1 MGCVLNRKD
10 LPGLLGEIVSSTLW
24 QPLGELAI
32 RIHEAAHEE
41 DVFRTA
47 GDGLKTLGFRSAIAL
62 LDSALE
68 RFRLVYASTARPV
81 LIVAER
87 LFGARGIG
95 YEIAIGESFTL
106 GQAVHN
112 RATVYV
118 RDALSYAGAPDIRPR
133 TIKRGIE
140 LLDAAPHIAA
150 PLIARDRVLGA
161 IAVQSSRLAEEDG
174 PAVMAFAGHLALAVD
189 ALRRQAEAASRER
202 QLAII
207 VQINQNVSADLTNVA
222 RAYDS
227 VLHEIKRLVSFD
239 EAEVALIEPESRQVR
254 ISSPGTTLP
263 GEDSGASTYTLRGSV
278 IEWMMTYGQPY
289 VAKDTN
295 VDREFAEART
305 ASARRMRSLIALPM
319 RHRGQV
325 LGAFILLNRTPYFYA
340 ESDCDRLAPIVDQMA
355 STLVNYRLFE
365 QVERGRRQLQAV
377 LDSTGD
383 AVIAADMSGRI
394 TLMNPAAVRLFG
406 FEDSA
411 EAGRPVWDVVKVP
424 GLAEA
429 FRQALAGKFSAP
441 LGLEVPLLSDRVLF
455 ADLTPIHDMRAHALG
470 WMAVIRDITHHK
482 QMEALR
488 SETIATAAHDM
499 KSPLHLI
506 AGALGVLA
514 EDAPLLAEEQREA
527 IEIAQSGLR
536 RMRRLI
542 DDILDLKK
550 IEDGF
555 GIDKRECDLS
565 GVLRSV
571 ADEATA
577 SAAARSQELVLDM
590 PRELP
595 VIRAD
600 PDRLHQVFAN
610 LVSNAIKYT
619 QSGGAIRI
627 RALASGDLV
636 RVTVI
641 DNGSGIS
648 VEDQARIFEKFY
660 RTRSSS
666 KIDGTGLGLAIV
678 KSIVEQHGG
687 HVIVQSTPGQGSEF
701 VVSLPVT
708 SD

>member
-1 MGCVLNRKD
+1 VRT
-10 LPGLLGEIVSSTLW
+10 LGVNVPSTLW
-24 QPLGELAI
+24 QPLGELAL
-32 RIHEAAHEE
+32 HLHAALHEE
-41 DVFRTA
+41 DVFRIA
-47 GDGLKTLGFRSAIAL
+47 GDGLKAIGFRSAIAL

-68 RFRLVYASTARPV
+68 RFRVVYASTARPV
-81 LIVAER
+81 LVVAER
-87 LFGARGIG
+87 LFGARGVG

-106 GQAVHN
+106 GQAVHD
-112 RATVYV
+112 RSAVYV
-118 RDALSYAGAPDIRPR
+118 REALSYAGAPDVRPR

-150 PLIARDRVLGA
+150 PLIARDRALGA
-161 IAVQSSRLAEEDG
+161 IAVQSSRLVQEDG

-189 ALRRQAEAASRER
+189 ALRRQAEAASREH

-207 VQINQNVSADLTNVA
+207 VQINQNVSANLTNVA

-227 VLHEIKRLVSFD
+227 VLHQIKRLVSFD
-239 EAEVALIEPESRQVR
+239 EAEVALLEPESSRVR

-263 GEDSGASTYTLRGSV
+263 GEDSDTSTYALHGSV
-278 IEWMMTYGQPY
+278 IEWMMTHGQPY
-289 VAKDTN
+289 VARDTN
-295 VDREFAEART
+295 VEREFAEARA
-305 ASARRMRSLIALPM
+305 ASTRRMRSLIALPM

-325 LGAFILLNRTPYFYA
+325 LGAFILKNHTPYFYA
-340 ESDCDRLAPIVDQMA
+340 ESDRERLAPIVDQMA

-365 QVERGRRQLQAV
+365 QVERGRRQLQAL

-383 AVIAADMSGRI
+383 AVIAVDMSGRV

-406 FEDSA
+406 FEDSP
-411 EAGRPVWDVVKVP
+411 EAGRPVWDVVRTP

-441 LGLEVPLLSDRVLF
+441 LGFEVPLRSDRILF
-455 ADLTPIHDMRAHALG
+455 ADLAPIHDSRAHALG

-499 KSPLHLI
+499 KSPLHLV

-514 EDAPLLAEEQREA
+514 EDAPLLTEEQREA

-555 GIDKRECDLS
+555 GIDKSECNLAD
-565 GVLRSV
+565 VLRSV
-571 ADEATA
+571 VDEAVA
-577 SAAARSQELVLDM
+577 PAAARSQELVLDM
-590 PRELP
+590 PEELP
-595 VIRAD
+595 IIRAD
-600 PDRLHQVFAN
+600 PARLHQVFAN

-619 QSGGAIRI
+619 QPGGTIGV
-627 RALASGDLV
+627 RALASGDPSTGSGQALV
-636 RVTVI
+636 RVTVV
-641 DNGSGIS
+641 DNGPGIS

-666 KIDGTGLGLAIV
+666 RIDGTGLGLAIV

-687 HVIVQSTPGQGSEF
+687 NVIVQSVPGQGSEF
-701 VVSLPVT
+701 VVSLPLT
-708 SD
+708 DR

>member
-1 MGCVLNRKD
+1 M
-10 LPGLLGEIVSSTLW
+10 SSTLW
-24 QPLGELAI
+24 QPLGELAL
-32 RIHEAAHEE
+32 RVYEALREE
-41 DVFRTA
+41 DVYRVA
-47 GDGLKTLGFRSAIAL
+47 GDGLKALGFRSAIAL
-62 LDSALE
+62 LDSTLE
-68 RFRLVYASTARPV
+68 RFRIVYASTARPV
-81 LIVAER
+81 LIAAER

-106 GQAVHN
+106 GQAV
-112 RATVYV
+112 RDRSAVYA
-118 RDALSYAGAPDIRPR
+118 RDALSHAGAPDTRPR

-140 LLDAAPHIAA
+140 LLDATPHIAA
-150 PLIARDRVLGA
+150 PLIARERALGA
-161 IAVQSSRLAEEDG
+161 IAVQSSRLVKEDA
-174 PAVMAFAGHLALAVD
+174 PAVMSFAGHLALALD

-239 EAEVALIEPESRQVR
+239 EAEVALVEPDSRQVR
-254 ISSPGTTLP
+254 ISSPGMTLP
-263 GEDSGASTYTLRGSV
+263 DEDSGAARYDLHGSV
-278 IEWMMTYGQPY
+278 IEWIMTYDQPY
-289 VAKDTN
+289 VAKDTHL
-295 VDREFAEART
+295 DREFTETRA
-305 ASARRMRSLIALPM
+305 ASARRMRSLIAMPM

-325 LGAFILLNRTPYFYA
+325 LGAFILKNHTPYFYA
-340 ESDCDRLAPIVDQMA
+340 DSDRDRLAPIVDQMA

-365 QVERGRRQLQAV
+365 QVERGRRLLQAV

-383 AVIAADMSGRI
+383 AVIAADMSGRV

-406 FEDSA
+406 FEDA
-411 EAGRPVWDVVKVP
+411 PAAGLPVWDVVRAPAV
-424 GLAEA
+424 AEA

-441 LGLEVPLLSDRVLF
+441 LGFEVPLPFDRVLF
-455 ADLTPIHDMRAHALG
+455 VDLAPIHDSRAHALG
-470 WMAVIRDITHHK
+470 WMAVLRDITHHK

-499 KSPLHLI
+499 KSPLHLV

-514 EDAPLLAEEQREA
+514 EDAPLMTDEQREA
-527 IEIAQSGLR
+527 IAIAQSGVR

-542 DDILDLKK
+542 EDILDLKK

-555 GIDKRECDLS
+555 GIDRRECDLAE
-565 GVLRSV
+565 VLRSV
-571 ADEATA
+571 VGETA
-577 SAAARSQELVLDM
+577 AQAAARSQALVL
-590 PRELP
+590 EVVGQLP
-595 VIRAD
+595 VIQAD

-610 LVSNAIKYT
+610 LASNAIKYT
-619 QSGGAIRI
+619 QPGGAIKL

-636 RVTVI
+636 RVAVI
-641 DNGSGIS
+641 DNGPGIS

-687 HVIVQSTPGQGSEF
+687 HVIVQSVPGQGSEF
-701 VVSLPVT
+701 VVSLPAAGR
-708 SD
+708 